1 MFNRIAVKKKI
12 QEFLEEDCYFQDIT
26 SEIIPEN
33 KNIKAQIIAK
43 NLGYISGLKEIELLF
58 ELLNVKITVFKKD
71 GNKVVEN
78 DLIYKLSGNARNILY
93 GERTS
98 LNILTRMSAITSSS
112 RDLIKIV
119 EKLKKNTII
128 ACTRKTTPGFRV
140 FEKRAAILG
149 GADTHRWNLDD
160 MVLIKDTHLNY
171 YSGDVKKILKKSRN
185 LTSFTK
191 KIEIEVENIADA
203 LIAVKNGADI
213 IMLDNMKPKQID
225 ETIMALEAEGLR
237 KNILLEASGEINI
250 ENIKEYIK
258 TGVNIISL
266 GSLTQFPHKRV
277 DFSLEF
283 I

>member
-1 MFNRIAVKKKI
+1 MFNRIVVKKKI

-26 SEIIPEN
+26 SEVIPEN

-43 NLGYISGLKEIELLF
+43 SSGYVSGLKEIDLLF
-58 ELLNVKITVFKKD
+58 EFLNVGTILFKKD
-71 GNKVVEN
+71 GNKVAEN
-78 DLIYKLSGNARNILY
+78 DLVCELSGNARNILY

-98 LNILTRMSAITSSS
+98 LNILTRMSAITSSA

-128 ACTRKTTPGFRV
+128 ACTRKITPGFRI
-140 FEKRAAILG
+140 FEKRAVVLG

-160 MVLIKDTHLNY
+160 MVLIKDTHLKY
-171 YSGDVKKILKKSRN
+171 YSGDVKKILKKSRK

-191 KIEIEVENIADA
+191 KIEIEVENTIDA
-203 LIAVKNGADI
+203 LIAAKNGVDI
-213 IMLDNMKPKQID
+213 IMLDNMKPNQID
-225 ETIMALEAEGLR
+225 ETIKALEAEGLR
-237 KNILLEASGEINI
+237 KNILLEASGGINI
-250 ENIKEYIK
+250 ENIEEYIK
-258 TGVNIISL
+258 TGINIISL